1 MISHPHRAS
10 AFGSSL
16 AGSSFSAVSGAC
28 KTGEGLPSHHQRKQG
43 RKRKKPQ
50 LDLSWM
56 CLSPAKN
63 SKVDDDLSPHQQ
75 HAQKCLHKFYD
86 ELNHVS
92 SAWNYLDIYPWLPS
106 PPVWPV
112 LCLRL
117 RFGFLLGWLSCLSL
131 LRLLKKTDYMMFH
144 ETWVCSTNLVG
155 NQRSW
160 RMGQGC
166 FCRMRPQS

>member
-1 MISHPHRAS
+1 MQHHFFKIHPKFNLQKNFHPHRAS

-28 KTGEGLPSHHQRKQG
+28 KTGEGLPSDYQRKQG

-92 SAWNYLDIYPWLPS
+92 SAWNYLDIYPWLLS
-106 PPVWPV
+106 PPVWRFFAFASG
-112 LCLRL
+112 LGSSLAGSAISAFSGSWKRQITWCFTRL
-117 RFGFLLGWLSCLSL
+117 GFVQQTL
-131 LRLLKKTDYMMFH
+131 
-144 ETWVCSTNLVG
+144 
-155 NQRSW
+155 
-160 RMGQGC
+160 
-166 FCRMRPQS
+166 